1 MTVAGV
7 HIVVPCYNE
16 ATRLDGKQMLAL
28 VDARPDLAL
37 LFVDDGSTD
46 DTAAR
51 LDALAAARPERIAVL
66 RLGRNSGKGEAV
78 RRGLLVA
85 LARPGELVGY
95 LDADLST
102 PVAEMLRLLRVAE
115 SRGAAVVLGARV
127 VLLGTEIERK
137 PARHYL
143 GRVFA
148 SAASL
153 ILNLPVYDTQ
163 CGAKVLR
170 RSPSLAAALAEP
182 FVSRW
187 AFDVELIG
195 RLLVGAPGVPPT
207 PRQAF
212 LEVPLTS
219 WREVSGSKLRP
230 YAMVGMLK
238 DLTLIGGDLARRR
251 RTNR

>member
-1 MTVAGV
+1 MTVPNV

-16 ATRLDGKQMLAL
+16 ATRLDGEQMLAL
-28 VDARPDLAL
+28 ADARPDLGVI
-37 LFVDDGSTD
+37 FVDDGSTD

-51 LDALAAARPERIAVL
+51 LGALAAARPERITVL
-66 RLGRNSGKGEAV
+66 TLAKNSGKGEAV
-78 RRGLLVA
+78 RQGLLGA
-85 LARPGELVGY
+85 LSRPGELVGY
-95 LDADLST
+95 LDADLSA
-102 PVAEMLRLLRVAE
+102 PVEEILRLVRVAE

-127 VLLGTEIERK
+127 GLLGMNIERK

-153 ILNLPVYDTQ
+153 LLDLPVYDTQ

-207 PRQAF
+207 PREAF
-212 LEVPLTS
+212 LEVPLAS

-230 YAMVGMLK
+230 SAMVGTLR
-238 DLTLIGGDLARRR
+238 DLAVIGGDLARRR
-251 RTNR
+251 RKTR